1 MADDKK
7 YFFILR
13 RGSIWLAI
21 AVFILLAI
29 IFAAQAAP
37 YIGWT
42 APFSVSQRGENLDPA
57 IMAAQ
62 EEDSLFGTV
71 SIHVKN
77 DISVPKAYLLI
88 NGQKSGDFASGSIL
102 VRVYEGDK
110 LEIDASRYEHDII
123 FDIDNMSA
131 NIEENYMSNRLLL
144 NNEIGFIGTVHF
156 K

>member
-1 MADDKK
+1 MTDDKK
-7 YFFILR
+7 YFSILR

-21 AVFILLAI
+21 AVFLLLVM
-29 IFAAQAAP
+29 IFGAQAAP
-37 YIGWT
+37 YIGWNS
-42 APFSVSQRGENLDPA
+42 PFSVVQRGENLDPA

-71 SIHVKN
+71 AIDVKN
-77 DISVPKAYLLI
+77 NISVPKAYLLI
-88 NGQKSGDFASGSIL
+88 NGQKSGDFASGSLLI
-102 VRVYEGDK
+102 RVYEGDK

-123 FDIDNMSA
+123 FSVANMSA
-131 NIEENYMSNRLLL
+131 NIKENYISRELLL